1 MKTFKQFREDE
12 VQEDGLLGKIFKKK
26 PAKPAK
32 PAFKSWKATNDH
44 SEYRTGHH
52 YGVGDDIDPQ
62 SVPEFKPSWQTARG

>member
-12 VQEDGLLGKIFKKK
+12 VQEDGLLGKIFKK
-26 PAKPAK
+26 KPAK